1 MIVKKGGISRLIDEK
16 NLQEYRDK
24 GYTPVEVENT
34 PKTKEKPAKE
44 YRDKGYTPVE
54 AENTPKTKK
63 KPAKE

>member
-44 YRDKGYTPVE
+44 
-54 AENTPKTKK
+54 
-63 KPAKE
+63 